1 MNYKFLIKNTTA
13 FVGESFKREDAVD
26 ILIDGDSIK
35 KIGRNLKI
43 AKAKIIDGQK
53 FFVTPGFINAHFHP
67 GQQINRGL
75 CLGLNQDEE
84 MDFLHATEKIRDSEM
99 GYWLSAVAILE
110 GLKSGTTCFQ
120 SVGSEIELQARLY
133 NQLKIRAICVLMPK
147 DIVAT
152 DKKIIIRARTWETE
166 ERLRRAEEMHQK
178 YHNDLARVHFGVTN
192 VRYASDKLILG
203 MQALAEKY
211 DTYFHMH
218 AAEGKLY
225 VKKVLERTGDRPIE
239 HLHKINAL
247 NHRVSMAHMTQLTP
261 KEISYV
267 AKSHSHVVHC
277 PRSNSYLGVGVCPV
291 YDLRKAGVNVALGTD
306 AAINNNSNEVR
317 GEASAAFHKIS
328 DQTGNPAVI
337 NYLDLFKMLTTSA
350 GTAVGLDKQIG
361 AIKEGK
367 KADLVL
373 WSKNDFSFIPGHN
386 YLADLIFTY
395 SCQAHTVFINGVKVL
410 ANYKSL
416 TINEQEVKTEAKRL
430 SKKYYQL
437 FNNKIAGRLPR

>member
-1 MNYKFLIKNTTA
+1 MNYKFLIKNTTV
-13 FVGESFKREDAVD
+13 FVGENFKRFDDAD

-35 KIGRNLKI
+35 KIGKNLKI

-67 GQQINRGL
+67 TQHINRGL

-99 GYWLSAVAILE
+99 SYWFSAVAILE
-110 GLKSGTTCFQ
+110 GLKSGATCFQ

-147 DIVAT
+147 DIVAA
-152 DKKIIIRARTWETE
+152 DKKIIVRARTWETE

-178 YHNDLARVHFGVTN
+178 YHNDLVRVHFGVTN

-203 MQALAEKY
+203 MQSLAEKY

-239 HLHKINAL
+239 HLHKIGAL
-247 NHRVSMAHMTQLTP
+247 NHRVSMAHMTQLTL

-291 YDLRKAGVNVALGTD
+291 YDLLKVGVNVALGTD

-317 GEASAAFHKIS
+317 GEAGAAFHKIS
-328 DQTGNPAVI
+328 DQTGDPAAI
-337 NYLDLFKMLTTSA
+337 NYLDLFKMLTTSGA
-350 GTAVGLDKQIG
+350 KAVGLDKQIG
-361 AIKEGK
+361 TIKENK

-373 WSKNDFSFIPGHN
+373 WSKNDFPFIPGHN
-386 YLADLIFTY
+386 YLADLIFTD

-410 ANYKSL
+410 ANYKPL
-416 TINEQEVKTEAKRL
+416 MINEQEVKTAAKRL

-437 FNNKIAGRLPR
+437 VNRKISRHL